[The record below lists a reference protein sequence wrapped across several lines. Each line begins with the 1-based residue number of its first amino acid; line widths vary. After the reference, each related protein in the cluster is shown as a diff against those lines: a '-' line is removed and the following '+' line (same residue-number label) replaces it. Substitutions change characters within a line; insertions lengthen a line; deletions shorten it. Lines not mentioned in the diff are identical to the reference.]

1 MAYQFVIDSVAN
13 VVRET
18 WTGVVTV
25 GDLKDSSRQEWAHP
39 DFHKELNMISDFRMA
54 SVEISTEE
62 MWGLV
67 SWFGQSEWVGKH
79 ALVVSREVGFGLARM
94 FSTISE
100 GQKHY
105 SDSLQVFYS
114 YEDAEKW
121 LADSAQVSAG

>member
-1 MAYQFVIDSVAN
+1 MPYQFVIDKAAK

-25 GDLKDSSRQEWAHP
+25 ADLKESSRAEWAHP
-39 DFHKELNMISDFRMA
+39 DFQKDLNMISDFRRG

-121 LADSAQVSAG
+121 LADSAVASKG